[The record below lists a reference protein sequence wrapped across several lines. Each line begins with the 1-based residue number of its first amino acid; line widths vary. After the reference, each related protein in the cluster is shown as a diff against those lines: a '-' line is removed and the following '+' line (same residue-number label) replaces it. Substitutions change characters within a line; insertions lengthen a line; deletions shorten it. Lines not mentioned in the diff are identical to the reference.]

1 MQTITL
7 GKGRYTIRDGRTDFL
22 SQVLKITGKHK
33 RVKAKPDNRYF
44 PKTGKSMSTSEY
56 VHAYYQINVRAYA
69 ANNSLGQPYDLAAYT
84 KSINDFFQPMST
96 HQTVPQGFDS
106 IEVEG

>member
-1 MQTITL
+1 MQTITM
-7 GKGRYTIRDGRTDFL
+7 GKGRYTIRDGRTDFM
-22 SQVLKITGKHK
+22 SQLLKITGKHK
-33 RVKAKPDNRYF
+33 RVKATPDKRYY
-44 PKTGKSMSTSEY
+44 PKTGESMSTSDY
-56 VHAYYQINVRAYA
+56 VHAYYQINVRAFA
-69 ANNSLGQPYDLAAYT
+69 TYDPGYT

>member
-1 MQTITL
+1 MQTITI
-7 GKGRYTIRDGRTDFL
+7 GKGRYTIRDGRTDFM

-33 RVKAKPDNRYF
+33 RVKATPDKRCY
-44 PKTGKSMSTSEY
+44 PQTGESMSTSDY
-56 VHAYYQINVRAYA
+56 VHAYYQINVRAFA
-69 ANNSLGQPYDLAAYT
+69 ANNSLGRPYDPGAYN
-84 KSINDFFQPMST
+84 KSINDFFRPLST

>member
-1 MQTITL
+1 MQTITM
-7 GKGRYTIRDGRTDFL
+7 GKGRYTIRDGRTDFM
-22 SQVLKITGKHK
+22 SQLLKITGKHK
-33 RVKAKPDNRYF
+33 RVKATPDKRYY
-44 PKTGKSMSTSEY
+44 PKTGESMSTSDY
-56 VHAYYQINVRAYA
+56 VHAYYQINVRAFA
-69 ANNSLGQPYDLAAYT
+69 TYDPGAYT